1 MPRSTWYDT
10 WHRHR
15 SYEISLDYMF
25 WVTPDDMFWVT
36 PEYLGST
43 DPIFTQISKI
53 GQLFLPK
60 VTHFVHFENFFKN
73 FLTFFRKCF
82 ISFWEFLEI
91 SKISKISEI
100 FLIFLQKKFLQKKIL
115 KTWQKSGPKLNKN
128 IGPLIFFTDLSTP
141 QTKDILV
148 IFPKIAIFRK
158 KNVKSQSSAK
168 TTYVDFHT

>member
-1 MPRSTWYDT
+1 MIHDIDLMRYLW
-10 WHRHR
+10 WHG
-15 SYEISLDYMF
+15 
-25 WVTPDDMFWVT
+25 TPDDMELLMTWNSWWHVLAN
-36 PEYLGST
+36 LGST
-43 DPIFTQISKI
+43 DPILIRFRQIGK
-53 GQLFLPK
+53 LFLPK

-115 KTWQKSGPKLNKN
+115 KTWQKSGPKLNKKYR
-128 IGPLIFFTDLSTP
+128 PLIFFTDLSTP

-148 IFPKIAIFRK
+148 IFPKIAIFQK

-168 TTYVDFHT
+168 SAYVGFIT